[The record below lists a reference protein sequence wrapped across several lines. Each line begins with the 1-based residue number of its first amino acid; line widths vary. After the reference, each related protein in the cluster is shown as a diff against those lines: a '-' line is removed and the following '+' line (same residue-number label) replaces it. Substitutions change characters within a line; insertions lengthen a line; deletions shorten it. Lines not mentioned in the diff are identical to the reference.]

1 MRKWLRKQSGSVASC
16 NPREPVRL
24 NGDEGGSATLIAVRS
39 DEDGQAI
46 YAFDIRLQGGQE
58 TIFFDI

>member
-1 MRKWLRKQSGSVASC
+1 
-16 NPREPVRL
+16 
-24 NGDEGGSATLIAVRS
+24 LIAVRS